1 MKTKTL
7 TLFFLGLALILM
19 GACNEAEIG
28 QLNADIAGATD
39 DPGTEG
45 PGGNGGSDPTSN
57 QLVWKQFD
65 YIQTGVTVLPSI
77 DLLFIVDNSASMQ
90 NEQQTMADNALLF
103 INNFLA
109 VGAQFTFRAITT
121 DSRQS
126 PNNNSLWS
134 GTEIIQGVQLDQDDF
149 IQNSQAALA
158 AFQLAMKPGTNGSS
172 AEAGLNTFVQN
183 LQAETLHLIPDN
195 PLHVVAIT
203 DEAESTLI
211 DSLNLNILGPGST
224 VNDYF
229 NYINLYKSNQNNG
242 VSPGVY
248 FHHVGNIANISTY
261 QTQNL
266 AMQSLASSTSGLFL
280 DILSNWGV
288 QLAALAQTI
297 IQLSSSILCPEPID
311 GGIKMFINNIEIP
324 SGANSWTYN
333 WMQNIVQIHDPLLVP
348 IGTTVTIQYQV
359 EE

>member
-1 MKTKTL
+1 
-7 TLFFLGLALILM
+7 
-19 GACNEAEIG
+19 
-28 QLNADIAGATD
+28 
-39 DPGTEG
+39 
-45 PGGNGGSDPTSN
+45 
-57 QLVWKQFD
+57 
-65 YIQTGVTVLPSI
+65 
-77 DLLFIVDNSASMQ
+77 
-90 NEQQTMADNALLF
+90 
-103 INNFLA
+103 
-109 VGAQFTFRAITT
+109 
-121 DSRQS
+121 
-126 PNNNSLWS
+126 
-134 GTEIIQGVQLDQDDF
+134 
-149 IQNSQAALA
+149 
-158 AFQLAMKPGTNGSS
+158 
-172 AEAGLNTFVQN
+172 
-183 LQAETLHLIPDN
+183 
-195 PLHVVAIT
+195 
-203 DEAESTLI
+203 
-211 DSLNLNILGPGST
+211 